1 MAISRRFLST
11 RSPVS
16 RSTRR
21 RRLPCSTAGPGRSA
35 EFCCS
40 GPGRDSSPD
49 RRWNGAAGNRFA
61 RDESM
66 TDDESAIRDL
76 IQTWMTATA
85 EDPQS
90 VLSLIDDDAIFL
102 GSAPKP
108 YGKKEFAE
116 KQVALDGARVKG
128 KADVKE
134 VRVDG
139 DW

>member
-1 MAISRRFLST
+1 
-11 RSPVS
+11 
-16 RSTRR
+16 
-21 RRLPCSTAGPGRSA
+21 
-35 EFCCS
+35 
-40 GPGRDSSPD
+40 
-49 RRWNGAAGNRFA
+49 
-61 RDESM
+61 M

-139 DW
+139 DWGYAWTELDVTVTPKEGPEVHKHGYAMGIYRRLKNDRWVLYRDANMM

>member
-1 MAISRRFLST
+1 MAASLHM
-11 RSPVS
+11 
-16 RSTRR
+16 TRR
-21 RRLPCSTAGPGRSA
+21 MS
-35 EFCCS
+35 
-40 GPGRDSSPD
+40 
-49 RRWNGAAGNRFA
+49 
-61 RDESM
+61 
-66 TDDESAIRDL
+66 DDEAAIRDL
-76 IQTWMTATA
+76 IQTWMTATS

-116 KQVALDGARVKG
+116 KQVALNGAKVQG

-139 DW
+139 DWGYAWTELDVTVTPREGPEVHKHGYAMGIYRRLKNDRWVLYRDANMM